1 MKKKFLVEDLESVEK
16 LLNTKFGKY
25 DFYPAKKKDSY
36 VYTLD
41 DEISYVL
48 EIYNKNLKG
57 LNLLFVLSKEETN
70 ICEELKYLEEVS
82 DDKRYSKKYLKEF
95 GNPKEFDFS
104 LEEVFKKCDSVG
116 LARMDL
122 NFQKAMSDVKVIKA
136 LLYRLNQLLKLHLEQ
151 TKDRQKIES
160 LLDDIVAL
168 YMLAKGIFD
177 KKFLKNMMNF
187 LLNKEYF
194 IQEKEIRNRYFLNFE
209 AFIYDMSGFYEEE
222 KSQDVVYYFV
232 KSALYKILEKN
243 GVGKK
248 DFITIILYYFSS
260 LFKQEELDFITL
272 QLEHLKFA

>member
-57 LNLLFVLSKEETN
+57 LNLLFVLSKEETD

-122 NFQKAMSDVKVIKA
+122 NFQQGMRDVKVLKV
-136 LLYRLNQLLKLHLEQ
+136 LLYRLNQLLKLHLKE
-151 TKDRQKIES
+151 TKDREKIEN
-160 LLDDIVAL
+160 LLNDIVAL
-168 YMLAKGIFD
+168 YTLAKGVFD
-177 KKFLKNMMNF
+177 KKILKDMTNF

-194 IQEKEIRNRYFLNFE
+194 IQEKEIRERYFLNFE
-209 AFIYDMSGFYEEE
+209 AFIYDMNGFYEEE

-243 GVGKK
+243 AIKKK
-248 DFITIILYYFSS
+248 DFITIVLYYFNS
-260 LFKQEELDFITL
+260 LFKQEELNFITL
-272 QLEHLKFA
+272 QLEHLKFT